1 VEKILKEIDDLKRK
15 LDSLGPLTEAQVKN
29 LKTLFDVDF
38 TFNSTAIEGNT
49 LSWNETK
56 LVLLEGITIGG
67 KSTREHLEIINH
79 KEAIDYIEKLA
90 FKKTSEITSSEI
102 LGIHN
107 IILRSIDSEN
117 AGIYRKVPVYV
128 KKKDNSIFKFP
139 EPFLI
144 DNLMIEFFEWFIG
157 DHDTHPVL
165 FAVEAHTG
173 FVSIHPFVDGNGRTA
188 RLILNLL
195 LFQFGFPPAIIKVT
209 ERAEYL
215 DAIDEWDKNGNIIL
229 IASLVANCLKE
240 SLLLYIE
247 TIEKKIIWK

>member
-1 VEKILKEIDDLKRK
+1 MEKLLQEIDDLKRK
-15 LDSLGPLTEAQVKN
+15 LDSLRPLTDAQVKN

-49 LSWNETK
+49 LSLNETK

-67 KSTREHLEIINH
+67 KSMREHLEIINH

-90 FKKTSEITSSEI
+90 SKKTFEITSSDI

-117 AGIYRKVPVYV
+117 AGIYRRVPVYL

-139 EPFLI
+139 EPFKI
-144 DNLMIEFFEWFIG
+144 TDLMNEFFEWFT
-157 DHDTHPVL
+157 DSHDTHPVL
-165 FAVEAHTG
+165 FAVEAHTR
-173 FVSIHPFVDGNGRTA
+173 FVSIHSFVDGNGRTA

-195 LFQFGFPPAIIKVT
+195 LFQFGYPPAVIKVT
-209 ERAEYL
+209 DRAKYL
-215 DAIDEWDKNGNIIL
+215 DAIDEWDKSRNL
-229 IASLVANCLKE
+229 IPIATLVANYLRE
-240 SLLLYIE
+240 NLLLYIE

>member
-1 VEKILKEIDDLKRK
+1 MEKLLQEIDDLKHK
-15 LDSLGPLTEAQVKN
+15 LDSLRPLTDAQVKN
-29 LKTLFDVDF
+29 LKTLFDIDF

-49 LSWNETK
+49 LTLNETK

-90 FKKTSEITSSEI
+90 VKKPSEITPSDI
-102 LGIHN
+102 FGIHN

-117 AGIYRKVPVYV
+117 AGIYRRVPVYV

-139 EPFLI
+139 DPLKI
-144 DNLMIEFFEWFIG
+144 YDLMSEFFEWFTSNR
-157 DHDTHPVL
+157 DSHPVL
-165 FAVEAHTG
+165 FAVEAHTR
-173 FVSIHPFVDGNGRTA
+173 FVSIHPFTDGNGRTA

-195 LFQFGFPPAIIKVT
+195 LFQFGFPPAVIKIS
-209 ERAEYL
+209 ERAKYL
-215 DAIDEWDKNGNIIL
+215 DAIDEWDRNGNIIP
-229 IASLVANCLKE
+229 IATLVAHCVKE
-240 SLLLYIE
+240 SLSLYIE

>member
-1 VEKILKEIDDLKRK
+1 MKNLLQEIDILKHK
-15 LDSLGPLTEAQVKN
+15 LNSLRPLTDAQIKN

-49 LSWNETK
+49 LSLNETK

-90 FKKTSEITSSEI
+90 SKKVSEITPSDI

-117 AGIYRKVPVYV
+117 AGIYRRVPVYV
-128 KKKDNSIFKFP
+128 KKKDNSVFKFP
-139 EPFLI
+139 EPFKI
-144 DNLMIEFFEWFIG
+144 NDLMNEFFEWLTNTDDI
-157 DHDTHPVL
+157 HPVL
-165 FAVEAHTG
+165 FAVEAHTR
-173 FVSIHPFVDGNGRTA
+173 FVSIHPFTDGNGRTA

-195 LFQFGFPPAIIKVT
+195 LFQFGFPPAVIKVT
-209 ERAEYL
+209 ERATYL
-215 DAIDEWDKNGNIIL
+215 DAIDQWDRSGNL
-229 IASLVANCLKE
+229 IPIATLVTNCLKE